1 MTARKGLKMGTAPGT
16 RAPASISI
24 RDAGNEIG
32 RFSCTGPDLA
42 AGTIAANEA
51 LWATLVSAV
60 GAITLG
66 AVTKQKYSN
75 EVTQATTQ
83 PEDGAARELKLL
95 VQYQVTSGANT
106 GARWSC
112 TVPCLDAS
120 KVSYVVNV
128 NAKDVVDPSVGAEL
142 LAFIAA
148 FEAFAVDPANGT
160 GEVAVVGLKVVGRS
174 N

>member
-1 MTARKGLKMGTAPGT
+1 MGLAPGT
-16 RAPASISI
+16 RAKASISF

-32 RFSCTGPDLA
+32 RFTCTGPDLA

-51 LWATLVSAV
+51 LWATVVSTAEALTL
-60 GAITLG
+60 GAIT
-66 AVTKQKYSN
+66 KQQYSN

-83 PEDGAARELKLL
+83 PTNGAAREIKLL

-106 GARWSC
+106 GARWTC
-112 TVPCLDAS
+112 TLPTLDTTL
-120 KVSYVVNV
+120 VSYVVNV

-148 FEAFAVDPANGT
+148 FEAFAVDPANGVGT
-160 GEVAVVGLKVVGRS
+160 VAVVGLKVVGR
-174 N
+174 NN

>member
-1 MTARKGLKMGTAPGT
+1 MGLAPGT
-16 RAPASISI
+16 RAPASISF

-42 AGTIAANEA
+42 SASIAANEA
-51 LWATLVSAV
+51 LWATLVAAA
-60 GAITLG
+60 GALALG
-66 AVTKQKYSN
+66 QITKQKYSN

-83 PEDGAARELKLL
+83 PTNGAAREFKLL
-95 VQYQVTSGANT
+95 IQYQVSSGANT
-106 GARWSC
+106 GSRWTC
-112 TVPCLDAS
+112 TLPTLNPAL
-120 KVSYVVNV
+120 VSYVINV

-160 GEVAVVGLKVVGRS
+160 GEVTVVGLKVVGR
-174 N
+174 NN

>member
-1 MTARKGLKMGTAPGT
+1 MGLAPGT
-16 RAPASISI
+16 RAKASISF

-51 LWATLVSAV
+51 LWATLVAAAGALTL
-60 GAITLG
+60 GAIT
-66 AVTKQKYSN
+66 KQQYSN

-83 PEDGAARELKLL
+83 PTNGAAREIKLL
-95 VQYQVTSGANT
+95 IQYQVSTGANT
-106 GARWSC
+106 GARWTC
-112 TVPCLDAS
+112 TLPTLDTTL
-120 KVSYVVNV
+120 VSYVINV
-128 NAKDVVDPSVGAEL
+128 NAKDVVDPSVGDEL

-160 GEVAVVGLKVVGRS
+160 GEVVVVGLKVVGR
-174 N
+174 NN